1 MSGSG
6 LRVSPYDLIGGIM
19 RYQRMEGSC
28 PERKTMHLP
37 YNIAF
42 FGRVAIRKA
51 KQVPTAPVY
60 LGLPVSFINFY
71 GSSFYYKQKHFC
83 ERILWK
89 PQSPTRITTS
99 PLLIFTL
106 PALGHVDISSNT
118 SRWRSI
124 SAASPLRKLGNRK

>member
-51 KQVPTAPVY
+51 KQVPTAPFIWDCLY
-60 LGLPVSFINFY
+60 LSSISTEAHSIINRNISVRGFY
-71 GSSFYYKQKHFC
+71 GSLNP
-83 ERILWK
+83 R
-89 PQSPTRITTS
+89 
-99 PLLIFTL
+99 
-106 PALGHVDISSNT
+106 LG
-118 SRWRSI
+118 
-124 SAASPLRKLGNRK
+124 

>member
-42 FGRVAIRKA
+42 FWG
-51 KQVPTAPVY
+51 
-60 LGLPVSFINFY
+60 
-71 GSSFYYKQKHFC
+71 GSYSESQ
-83 ERILWK
+83 
-89 PQSPTRITTS
+89 TS
-99 PLLIFTL
+99 AHYPRLSGIACIF
-106 PALGHVDISSNT
+106 HQF
-118 SRWRSI
+118 
-124 SAASPLRKLGNRK
+124 LRKLILF